1 MRMTETRPSQKIKMK
16 SRTAQPGKEEKLEDN
31 PKNSRKKEKRASKTS
46 ES

>member
-31 PKNSRKKEKRASKTS
+31 PKSRKKEKRASKTS